1 VTLPWDELKP
11 EPPPPPPPNLPDVI
25 IPSQPVQLDLGKILT
40 DALAQV
46 LQRTQAPGDPGLQRR
61 PKMEVNKGA
70 VAKIID
76 TLIGWLPDKTQ
87 AKIQGSRKAVVAG
100 IGALLTVL
108 TFVSD
113 KFHFLIPPAYAEP
126 IAAVIAFLTTVLT
139 YTTPNQLPDVDESG
153 A

>member
-1 VTLPWDELKP
+1 MK
-11 EPPPPPPPNLPDVI
+11 
-25 IPSQPVQLDLGKILT
+25 Q
-40 DALAQV
+40 
-46 LQRTQAPGDPGLQRR
+46 
-61 PKMEVNKGA
+61 GA

-87 AKIQGSRKAVVAG
+87 AKIQASRKAVVAG
-100 IGALLTVL
+100 IGTLLTVL

-113 KFHFLIPPAYAEP
+113 KFHFLIPPQYAEP
-126 IAAVIAFLTTVLT
+126 VAAVIAFLTTILT